1 MGVASFGGAI
11 RAGQRSI
18 KRARVLLSARIRSAD
33 GEYEARLRDLSR
45 KGALIECRMPAK
57 AGDDVLFLRGAI
69 GVPSRV
75 AWVAGD
81 RLGLE
86 FEQPIDENEVLM
98 QIGRRPL
105 QETEERFRRPSI
117 GREDFTDKERQL
129 VRVWGMTVG
138 ITVSSD

>member
-11 RAGQRSI
+11 RAGQRRV
-18 KRARVLLSARIRSAD
+18 KRARVLLSARIRTAEGD
-33 GEYEARLRDLSR
+33 YDARLRDLSS
-45 KGALIECRMPAK
+45 KGALIECGVPAK
-57 AGDDVLFLRGAI
+57 AGDTVVFLRGAI

-75 AWVAGD
+75 AWATGN

-86 FEQPIDENEVLM
+86 FDQPIDENEVLV
-98 QIGRRPL
+98 QIGRRPSRG
-105 QETEERFRRPSI
+105 TEERFRRPSI
-117 GREDFTDKERQL
+117 TREDFTDKERQL